1 MGLHYI
7 LDSFD
12 GLDSDWRAIQSKVTY
27 SSIFSSPEWSRT
39 WWEHFGNGSRLYLG
53 SVKTDS
59 RTIGIA
65 PLVIRENA
73 ACFIGSIDLC
83 DYLDFIIEPGEE
95 ENFFKA
101 LLDNLTGEG
110 ITTLDLAPLKPDS
123 PSSAILVNTAKNLG
137 WETSITQED
146 VSLVLDLPN
155 SWEDYLKLLSG
166 KQRHELM
173 RKMRR
178 LNEAGEINFR
188 STDRNTAAEM
198 EIFLRLF
205 RESREDKAEFLTPQ
219 REKFIN
225 SIAAAMSTVNS
236 LRLNILEINTSPI
249 AATICFDYQND
260 VYLYN
265 SGYDPEYG
273 WLSVGVISKAL
284 CIKDSIQRSKK
295 RFDFL
300 KGDEKYKY
308 HLGGN
313 EISLSRCI
321 LKHN

>member
-1 MGLHYI
+1 MGLYYS

-12 GLDSDWRAIQSKVTY
+12 GLDSDWRTIQSKVTS

-53 SVKTDS
+53 AVKTDNL
-59 RTIGIA
+59 TIGIA
-65 PLVIRENA
+65 PLMVREST

-83 DYLDFIIEPGEE
+83 DYLDFIVKPGEE
-95 ENFFKA
+95 KIFFKV
-101 LLDNLTGEG
+101 LLDNLNEEG
-110 ITTLDLAPLKPDS
+110 ITTLDLALLKPDS
-123 PSSAILVNTAKNLG
+123 PALTVLVNTAKDLG
-137 WETSITQED
+137 WETSVSRED
-146 VSLVLDLPN
+146 VSLILDLPAG
-155 SWEDYLKLLSG
+155 WEDYLKLLSG

-188 STDRNTAAEM
+188 STDRNTSAEM
-198 EIFLRLF
+198 EIFFKLF
-205 RESREDKAEFLTPQ
+205 RDSREDKAEFLTLQ
-219 REKFIN
+219 REKFIT
-225 SIAAAMSTVNS
+225 SIAAAMSAINS
-236 LRLNILEINTSPI
+236 LRLNILELNTSPI
-249 AATICFDYQND
+249 AATMCFDYRND

-265 SGYDPEYG
+265 SGYDPGYG
-273 WLSVGVISKAL
+273 WLSVGLISKAL
-284 CIKDSIQRSKK
+284 CVKDNIQRSKK

-308 HLGGN
+308 HLGGH